1 MISFNKSD
9 GLKNLLEDKEE
20 DALLRRIGMALPQAQ
35 RWAGVVSC
43 LRRLMRRWHQ
53 IGAACEQYVK
63 KAGPNKEQYQNEWSA
78 VVEKKAELE
87 QLLALLE
94 AVTNII
100 YEASAFV
107 LCATC
112 VTARKHPIL
121 LLIARP
127 TDSPSPF
134 TLSPFL
140 RGSPGA
146 REGRAEG
153 PDVAAGPH
161 QPAHHRPPARRAAH
175 RHVVRCPRK
184 VSAGV

>member
-1 MISFNKSD
+1 MRDIIKRVTTLMISFKKSD

-20 DALLRRIGMALPQAQ
+20 EAAVRRIGMALPQAQ

-63 KAGPNKEQYQNEWSA
+63 KDGPNKEQYKKEWAA

-100 YEASAFV
+100 YEA
-107 LCATC
+107 
-112 VTARKHPIL
+112 
-121 LLIARP
+121 
-127 TDSPSPF
+127 
-134 TLSPFL
+134 
-140 RGSPGA
+140 GG
-146 REGRAEG
+146 
-153 PDVAAGPH
+153 
-161 QPAHHRPPARRAAH
+161 
-175 RHVVRCPRK
+175 
-184 VSAGV
+184 GV